1 MENKL
6 QEKTKLIVSMLA
18 LVSILIFLAV
28 VIIEAY
34 YSKINSL
41 IVLNEQIALSRDISS
56 LIHSLQKERGL
67 SSGYVTNSNGKFKI
81 EMLQERIHSDK
92 YVKNLLEKF
101 KKTECN
107 KLKKEKKRLQEKLS
121 SLYSIREAIDQHKY
135 QWNEVIEEY
144 SKINTFLLD
153 IIIDI
158 AKTSHIPSITQN
170 ILAYS
175 YLLYYKE
182 YLGLQRAQGVI
193 LLSSQ
198 SFDKESFTK
207 FVNLMA
213 IAEQN
218 KAIFLKYA
226 SEPLQQYYFK
236 YTKSNTFKK
245 VKEIETKIVS
255 TDQKTYK
262 VQAKEWYNLM
272 TKKLNIIDKIS
283 KHIEKRT
290 ELLIKKELYN
300 AKLFFFIIILVL
312 VASWFLFIYV
322 MLHLLKLI
330 KNEQRL
336 RLVMDKYVISSMTDL
351 KGNIIDVSQAFC
363 DISGYTKEELLG
375 KKHNIV
381 RHPDMPKEVFTKLWN
396 RITQGKSWS
405 GKVKNRRKDKSSY
418 WVYANVEPLYNANNE
433 IEAYISVRM
442 DITENEVLN
451 QKIKAEEERNK
462 LQEKIM
468 QQQHRLAQMGEMI
481 AMIAHQ
487 WRQPLSAITAASG
500 AIMIKA
506 SRDRLSTEQAVEL
519 AQKIQDFSKHLS
531 TTIDDFRNFF
541 KSKKQK
547 QITNFQQV
555 TQSVLAIVDGSLV
568 RNNIEISCK
577 YDNVEDFISYE
588 NELKQVLL
596 NLIKNSED
604 ALNERDIS
612 DKKIEIYVQK
622 RTLKIHD
629 NAGGI
634 DESILSKIF
643 DPYFSTKM
651 KKDGTGL
658 GLYMSKVIIE
668 EHCNGKLQVQ
678 NTTDGALF
686 EIDLGE
692 SDD

>member
-622 RTLKIHD
+622 RTLKIRD

-668 EHCNGKLQVQ
+668 EHCNGNLQVQ

-692 SDD
+692 SND